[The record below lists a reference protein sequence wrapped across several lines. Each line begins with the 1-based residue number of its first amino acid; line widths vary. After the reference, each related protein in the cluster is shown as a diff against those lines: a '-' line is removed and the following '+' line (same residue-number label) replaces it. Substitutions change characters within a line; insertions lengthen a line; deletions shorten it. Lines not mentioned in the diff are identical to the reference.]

1 MNEKIEQASAGV
13 ASVLNAELDNRLYY
27 VEPIA
32 FKNNKTGKIRICRVF
47 SWRDSDGNLHHD
59 SFAHN
64 QQPTKITKTLVSG
77 GYEMPL
83 NKKGRLITPSALKK
97 AMFSCAVGLV
107 V

>member
-1 MNEKIEQASAGV
+1 MTDEKTQQPLGV
-13 ASVLNAELDNRLYY
+13 ASDLNAELDNRLYY

-32 FKNNKTGKIRICRVF
+32 FRNNKTGKIRICRVF

-83 NKKGRLITPSALKK
+83 NKKGRLVTPSALKK

>member
-1 MNEKIEQASAGV
+1 MSEEKTQIADGV

-27 VEPIA
+27 VDPIA

>member
-1 MNEKIEQASAGV
+1 MKDTQLEAGSASD
-13 ASVLNAELDNRLYY
+13 LNRELDNRLYY
-27 VEPIA
+27 VESIA
-32 FKNNKTGKIRICRVF
+32 FRNNKTGKIRICRVF

-83 NKKGRLITPSALKK
+83 NKKGRLVTPSALKK